1 MATSHHAAT
10 HHRAIAA
17 TGSRCALFPIMPSA
31 ILSVLMLSLL
41 AGCGI
46 DPQRPPAPVE
56 QRSATTTRVPQG
68 GGSSAVVIPQPD
80 YSPTTTPATA
90 ADTASTT
97 TGAGGT
103 GSPGGTGSGSGQPL
117 DGTIVALLTRAND
130 QAAGGQ
136 YQAAAGSLE
145 RAIRIAPDDAGLWY
159 ELARIRLRQGELGEA
174 EELAIKSRS
183 MASGQTALQAR
194 NWRLVALVRE
204 QRGDPDGAAQA
215 LQTARELESGA
226 I

>member
-1 MATSHHAAT
+1 MATPCHAQT
-10 HHRAIAA
+10 QNDAIAA
-17 TGSRCALFPIMPSA
+17 TGSRCALFPVMRSVMPSA
-31 ILSVLMLSLL
+31 ILSVLILSLL

-56 QRSATTTRVPQG
+56 QRSAATTGVPQG
-68 GGSSAVVIPQPD
+68 GGSAAVVIPQPD
-80 YSPTTTPATA
+80 YSPITTPATA
-90 ADTASTT
+90 SETAAE
-97 TGAGGT
+97 TGGA
-103 GSPGGTGSGSGQPL
+103 GSGSEQPR

-183 MASGQTALQAR
+183 MASGQPALQAR

-215 LQTARELESGA
+215 LQTARELESG
-226 I
+226 II